1 MVRHTRKTKHIS
13 FFVLAFVCLNAV
25 GAACVI
31 YCRAAEIPEVSAQKS
46 SHHCELALR
55 AGLEDSSP
63 SIGKN
68 LAAKPCPMILSFF
81 GGPVEKH
88 QAPVAKAIA
97 TSTRTVDGFR
107 RVNRTID
114 SLPNTFSY
122 RGPPLM
128 DRRVERIKHR
138 LLLI

>member
-25 GAACVI
+25 GAACVT
-31 YCRAAEIPEVSAQKS
+31 YCRAVEIPEVTAQKS
-46 SHHCELALR
+46 SHHCEMALR

-68 LAAKPCPMILSFF
+68 LAAKPCPMMLSFF

-97 TSTRTVDGFR
+97 ASTRPVDGFR
-107 RVNRTID
+107 SVDPTIH
-114 SLPNTFSY
+114 SLPTTFSY
-122 RGPPLM
+122 RGPPLL
-128 DRRVERIKHR
+128 DRRAERIKHR
-138 LLLI
+138 ILLI

>member
-1 MVRHTRKTKHIS
+1 MVRHTRKTKLIS
-13 FFVLAFVCLNAV
+13 LFVLAFVCLNAV
-25 GAACVI
+25 GAACVA
-31 YCRAAEIPEVSAQKS
+31 YCRAVEIPEVTAQKS
-46 SHHCELALR
+46 SHHCELALG
-55 AGLEDSSP
+55 AELEDSSP

-97 TSTRTVDGFR
+97 TSTRPVDGFR
-107 RVNRTID
+107 SVDPTID
-114 SLPNTFSY
+114 SLPTTFSY
-122 RGPPLM
+122 RGPPLL